1 MHPIVSRGTILK
13 MQTGFK
19 LIIYNYLED
28 LLYQNDPF
36 SMVVQDIYA
45 ELIIRNN
52 EYESKETNLKVTQF
66 FDNQPYSIY
75 DYLPENAIQLFPE
88 VSNLHFYVRQ
98 ILPVKPNHVHILNS
112 ALILGVHR
120 LLKTGLQPREI
131 LQLLNTSP
139 YPEHQNTKLDT
150 QSKLGQIVQSLF
162 IGGLTVK
169 FDTITQRLPV
179 SGPMY
184 MIQAKIPTLVQEGQ
198 AHQSTEKVLAFYH
211 LNVLAVHDQNSS
223 SILKDTSIIHFLD
236 FPDEWLPNLT
246 AILGFGDIV
255 NLILNNSI
263 NADQILSW
271 LNQHPK
277 VTLAIMNKIN
287 QEGVEL
293 SR

>member
-1 MHPIVSRGTILK
+1 MHPIVSRGTISK

-19 LIIYNYLED
+19 FIIYNYLED
-28 LLYQNDPF
+28 ILYHNDQF

-75 DYLPENAIQLFPE
+75 AYIPEDVNLPFSELTD
-88 VSNLHFYVRQ
+88 LHFYVRQ
-98 ILPVKPNHVHILNS
+98 VLPMKINHVQIINS

-131 LQLLNTSP
+131 LQALSNSAQDL
-139 YPEHQNTKLDT
+139 QNKELVS
-150 QSKLGQIVQSLF
+150 QSKLDQIVQSLF

-169 FDTITQRLPV
+169 FDTITQRIPL

-184 MIQAKIPTLVQEGQ
+184 MIQAQLPSLEQEGQ
-198 AHQSTEKVLAFYH
+198 VEHLTEKALAFYH
-211 LNVLAVHDQNSS
+211 LSVLAVHDQNSS
-223 SILKDTSIIHFLD
+223 SILKDTSIVDFLSI
-236 FPDEWLPNLT
+236 PEEWLPEIT
-246 AILGFGDIV
+246 SILGFGDSV
-255 NLILNNSI
+255 NVILNNSI
-263 NADQILSW
+263 NAERILSW
-271 LNQHPK
+271 LNNHAK
-277 VTLAIMNKIN
+277 VTSATLYKIN
-287 QEGVEL
+287 QEGIEL

>member
-1 MHPIVSRGTILK
+1 L
-13 MQTGFK
+13 
-19 LIIYNYLED
+19 
-28 LLYQNDPF
+28 
-36 SMVVQDIYA
+36 
-45 ELIIRNN
+45 
-52 EYESKETNLKVTQF
+52 
-66 FDNQPYSIY
+66 
-75 DYLPENAIQLFPE
+75 
-88 VSNLHFYVRQ
+88 
-98 ILPVKPNHVHILNS
+98 
-112 ALILGVHR
+112 
-120 LLKTGLQPREI
+120 
-131 LQLLNTSP
+131 
-139 YPEHQNTKLDT
+139 
-150 QSKLGQIVQSLF
+150 
-162 IGGLTVK
+162 
-169 FDTITQRLPV
+169 
-179 SGPMY
+179 
-184 MIQAKIPTLVQEGQ
+184 
-198 AHQSTEKVLAFYH
+198 TEKVLAFYH